1 MKKGEMLSNMIAL
14 AAQAHKGQL
23 DKQGQPYILHPIKVM
38 QFLKTEDE
46 EWQCIAIGHDLL
58 EDTNT
63 KESDIYQITESF
75 RVLNGIKALT
85 KVNGEAYEQYKE
97 KVLAS
102 KDAMLVKLADLTHNT
117 DIRRL
122 HGITEKDIK
131 RLDRYCKFYTEI
143 KERLAQWKK
152 ENVKYAVQLKMWV
165 LLLIHINLILTV
177 MIPKFGCVEIAD
189 TNR

>member
-1 MKKGEMLSNMIAL
+1 MKKGEILSNMIAL

-46 EWQCIAIGHDLL
+46 ELQCIAIGHDLL
-58 EDTNT
+58 EDTDT

-85 KVNGEAYEQYKE
+85 KVNGETYEQYKE

-143 KERLAQWKK
+143 KERLA
-152 ENVKYAVQLKMWV
+152 N
-165 LLLIHINLILTV
+165 
-177 MIPKFGCVEIAD
+177 G
-189 TNR
+189 